1 MIYREIISS
10 LPWSEIQHQEISTEK
25 WNLFMRM
32 DELQRLVIL
41 SGIVA
46 IRHCFMPSPQLPERR
61 VRKYG
66 STLRTSYFFI
76 TKKFGQFF
84 RLSYGVFAVKRVKPN
99 SHAERTRHGT
109 I

>member
-1 MIYREIISS
+1 
-10 LPWSEIQHQEISTEK
+10 
-25 WNLFMRM
+25 MRM

-66 STLRTSYFFI
+66 STLRTSYLLSRKSLVNFFAFL
-76 TKKFGQFF
+76 TVSLQSKG
-84 RLSYGVFAVKRVKPN
+84 
-99 SHAERTRHGT
+99 
-109 I
+109 

>member
-66 STLRTSYFFI
+66 STFRTSYFLSR
-76 TKKFGQFF
+76 KSLVNFF
-84 RLSYGVFAVKRVKPN
+84 AFLMVSLQSKG
-99 SHAERTRHGT
+99 
-109 I
+109 

>member
-1 MIYREIISS
+1 MIYREIPSS

-66 STLRTSYFFI
+66 STLRTSYLLSRKSLVNFFASLMVSLQS
-76 TKKFGQFF
+76 KG
-84 RLSYGVFAVKRVKPN
+84 
-99 SHAERTRHGT
+99 
-109 I
+109 

>member
-1 MIYREIISS
+1 
-10 LPWSEIQHQEISTEK
+10 
-25 WNLFMRM
+25 MRM

-66 STLRTSYFFI
+66 STLRRYFLFFI

-99 SHAERTRHGT
+99 SHAERTFHGT